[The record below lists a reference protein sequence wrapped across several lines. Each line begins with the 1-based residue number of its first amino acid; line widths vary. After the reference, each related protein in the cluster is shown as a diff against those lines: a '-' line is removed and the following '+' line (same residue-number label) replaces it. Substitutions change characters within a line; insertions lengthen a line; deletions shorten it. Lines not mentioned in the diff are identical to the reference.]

1 MSAGA
6 CPCGLGL
13 PYAECCGRAHQRFAA
28 TGKLTAPTA
37 EALMRSRFAA
47 FARLGEADP
56 NHDDGAA
63 ESAAMVAYLR
73 ATWAAEHRPSAAD
86 LTPTPAEPAARFTRL
101 AVLSTQDGG
110 PFQDRGVVEFVAV
123 GEGEGGRFRL
133 HETSRFRREG
143 GAWVYVDGEV
153 R

>member
-1 MSAGA
+1 MSAEP
-6 CPCGLGL
+6 CPCGLGQ
-13 PYAECCGRAHQRFAA
+13 PYAECCGTAHQRFAA

-47 FARLGEADP
+47 FARLGEVDP

-73 ATWAAEHRPSAAD
+73 ATWAAEHRPSAAG
-86 LTPTPAEPAARFTRL
+86 LTPTPALRFTRL

-143 GAWVYVDGEV
+143 GAWVYVDGDV

>member
-1 MSAGA
+1 MSAHA

-13 PYAECCGRAHQRFAA
+13 PLAECCGRIHARFAA
-28 TGKLTAPTA
+28 DGELTAPTA
-37 EALMRSRFAA
+37 EALMRTRFTA

-56 NHDDGAA
+56 THDDGAA

-73 ATWAAEHRPSAAD
+73 ATWAAEHRPSAMD
-86 LTPTPAEPAARFTRL
+86 LTPSAGEPAVRFTRL
-101 AVLSTQDGG
+101 AVMSTEGGG
-110 PFQDRGVVEFVAV
+110 PFQDRGVVEFVAL
-123 GEGEGGRFRL
+123 GQGAEGRFRL

-143 GAWVYVDGEV
+143 GAWVYVDGDL